1 MTSIVRMSRNRQR
14 IKHVI
19 GLLLTPIVFYGL
31 LRLFEYVQ
39 VYQPRTELIT
49 DPSTI
54 HPAPEEIFFTSGNGY
69 QLNGWFFPSLDQ
81 SPWEDWVILVSHG
94 NGGNI
99 SYRLKLYELWIQAGF
114 SVFPYDYKGYG
125 LSSGRPSEQGT
136 YEDATNAYEWL
147 IKRGFKPDN
156 IIALGE
162 SLGGAVATELA
173 TRRPLAGLVLQ
184 STFTGIKDLG
194 KELFPWLPVEMIGS
208 IDYATH
214 SKLPD
219 LNLPLLILH
228 SREDTMIP
236 FHHAEKNFRAGREPK
251 LLRELAGN
259 HNDGLTVSA
268 DRYRSHI
275 TEFKELLITKKEP
288 TDLD

>member
-1 MTSIVRMSRNRQR
+1 MTSIVRTSRNRQR

-19 GLLLTPIVFYGL
+19 GLILTPIVLYVL

-54 HPAPEEIFFTSGNGY
+54 HSSPEEIFFASGNGY
-69 QLNGWFFPSLDQ
+69 QLNGWFFSSLDH
-81 SPWEDWVILVSHG
+81 SPWKNWVVLVSHG

-99 SYRLKLYELWIQAGF
+99 SYRLSLYELWLQAGF
-114 SVFPYDYKGYG
+114 NVLAYDYKGYG

-136 YEDATNAYEWL
+136 YDDATNAYQWL
-147 IKRGFKPDN
+147 IERGFKPDN

-173 TRRPLAGLVLQ
+173 IRRPLAGLILQ

-194 KELFPWLPVEMIGS
+194 QELFPWLPVETIGS
-208 IDYATH
+208 IDYATR
-214 SKLPD
+214 SKLP
-219 LNLPLLILH
+219 NIHFPLLILH

-236 FHHAEKNFRAGREPK
+236 FHHAERNFQAGQEPK
-251 LLRELAGN
+251 LLRELIGN
-259 HNDGLTVSA
+259 HNDGLTESA

-275 TEFKELLITKKEP
+275 NEFKDLLTTKKEP
-288 TDLD
+288 VDSD

>member
-1 MTSIVRMSRNRQR
+1 MTVFVKTSRNRQR

-19 GLLLTPIVFYGL
+19 GLLLTPIVLYAL
-31 LRLFEYVQ
+31 LRLFDYVQ

-54 HPAPEEIFFTSGNGY
+54 HSAPEDIFFTSGNGY
-69 QLNGWFFPSLDQ
+69 QLNGWFFPSIGH
-81 SPWEDWVILVSHG
+81 SPWKEWVILISHG

-99 SYRLKLYELWIQAGF
+99 SYRLSLYELWIQAGF
-114 SVFPYDYKGYG
+114 NVLAYDYKGYG

-147 IKRGFKPDN
+147 IKRGFKSN
-156 IIALGE
+156 NVIALGE

-173 TRRPLAGLVLQ
+173 TRRPLAGLILQ

-194 KELFPWLPVEMIGS
+194 KELFPWLPVETIGS
-208 IDYATH
+208 IDYATLR
-214 SKLPD
+214 KLPD
-219 LNLPLLILH
+219 INLPLLILH
-228 SREDTMIP
+228 SKEDTMIP
-236 FHHAEKNFRAGREPK
+236 FHHAESNFRASQEPK
-251 LLRELAGN
+251 LLRELIGN
-259 HNDGLTVSA
+259 HNDGLAVSA

-288 TDLD
+288 IDLE